1 MLTRHQSAAPCCYVQ
16 IEAGEGA
23 TAAIQQ
29 LEEQRKQLE
38 SRLSN
43 TQSQATEQTAAFTQQ
58 LNQLQEQ
65 LAEEKT
71 AAESVLQQLQAHAEQ
86 EQQLQQLV
94 DDGKQAQSDLEQQL
108 KVKVRYLDVLFM
120 ARESVQVHGCF
131 T

>member
-1 MLTRHQSAAPCCYVQ
+1 MLTRHQSVTPCCCVQ

-38 SRLSN
+38 SRLSD

-65 LAEEKT
+65 LAEEKA

-108 KVKVRYLDVLFM
+108 KVKVRCIDVLSLFKQGV
-120 ARESVQVHGCF
+120 RVHGCF